1 MASGVVAFH
10 LLGPLRATLDGE
22 SVSLG
27 GPRPRAVLAVLL
39 LSANRLV
46 PMDSLIDAVWGEHP
60 PDTARRQVQN
70 CVSALRGVL
79 GDHDRPD
86 PLIVAEEAG
95 YRIRP
100 PAGSLDAQI
109 FADEVVAA
117 TREAAQGRHVEAAA
131 RLRSALDLW
140 RGPALLGLPGRA
152 IERGAAS
159 LEEQRLAALELRFE
173 VELALGRHG
182 EVVAEL
188 VDAVAEQP
196 LRERLV
202 GYLMQALHRVG
213 RQAEAFH
220 AYQRLRKDLEEELG
234 IDPSPALQQLYAA
247 MLTNDP
253 DAASVQPAPGPQRAA
268 VAAPLPV
275 PAQLPVDVAA
285 FVGRAEQLRA
295 LDELASTAAGVMIA
309 AVAGTAGVGKTAL
322 AVHWAHRVRDRFP
335 DGQLF
340 VNLNG
345 HSPDVPT
352 HPGRVLAQLLSAL
365 GVAAERI
372 PADVSAAA
380 GLYRSVLDGQRVLIV
395 LDNAA
400 NLEQVLP
407 LLPGSAGVGVLVT
420 SRDQL
425 TGLAAAVGAP
435 LLTLDVV
442 TDAEA
447 AELLA
452 ARIGGDRLA
461 AEPEAVARIVT
472 FAARLPL
479 ALAVVAARAAAHPG
493 FPLAALADELRESR
507 SRLNVFDGGAPTA
520 DVRAVLSWS
529 YQRLDAPAA
538 RLFRLLGLHPGPDIE
553 VRAAASLA
561 GEPVA
566 ATGRAIADLA
576 RANLVAEHVPGRY
589 GFHDLLR
596 AYAAELA
603 EALEP
608 EPERRAAV
616 ARMHD
621 YYLHSALVAD
631 RLTEPQR
638 EPLAAPAPARGV
650 TVAEPGVAVAAL
662 AWFHAERQVLLAVAD
677 LAATDGHDGH
687 AWRLVWALGPYLDRR
702 RQWRDFIRIAQ
713 AGIEAARREQDG
725 RATASMH
732 RLLAMA
738 LTAVKELADAE
749 HHYEQAAAEFARAG
763 DRVGEAYALLNSA
776 GVGEARGDYAVALQR
791 VEAAAELFR
800 AAGHAVGERI
810 VLTPISYLSTQLG
823 DHERTLSVCRSALAD
838 IPDLTEMEQASMW
851 SSSGHAHRHL
861 GDYRQAIDCFHHA
874 LDLLRRAGH
883 ARIEATILRRLGES
897 HQALGELDAALDAWR
912 RALAVLDEL
921 PADETGDDRA
931 ELRELLA
938 GASPGTHP

>member
-1 MASGVVAFH
+1 
-10 LLGPLRATLDGE
+10 
-22 SVSLG
+22 
-27 GPRPRAVLAVLL
+27 
-39 LSANRLV
+39 
-46 PMDSLIDAVWGEHP
+46 
-60 PDTARRQVQN
+60 
-70 CVSALRGVL
+70 
-79 GDHDRPD
+79 
-86 PLIVAEEAG
+86 
-95 YRIRP
+95 
-100 PAGSLDAQI
+100 
-109 FADEVVAA
+109 
-117 TREAAQGRHVEAAA
+117 
-131 RLRSALDLW
+131 
-140 RGPALLGLPGRA
+140 
-152 IERGAAS
+152 
-159 LEEQRLAALELRFE
+159 
-173 VELALGRHG
+173 VELALGRHN

-234 IDPSPALQQLYAA
+234 IDPSPALQQLYASI
-247 MLTNDP
+247 LTNDP
-253 DAASVQPAPGPQRAA
+253 DAATVEPTPGPPAA
-268 VAAPLPV
+268 AAAAPLPV
-275 PAQLPVDVAA
+275 PAQLPVDVTV
-285 FVGRAEQLRA
+285 FVGRAEQLRT
-295 LDELASTAAGVMIA
+295 LDEGSASGVMIA
-309 AVAGTAGVGKTAL
+309 AIAGTAGVGKTAL
-322 AVHWAHRVRDRFP
+322 AVHWAHRARDRFP

-372 PADVSAAA
+372 PADVAAAA

-425 TGLAAAVGAP
+425 TGLAAAVAAP

-442 TDAEA
+442 DDAEA

-452 ARIGGDRLA
+452 ARIGRDRVA

-472 FAARLPL
+472 YAARLPL
-479 ALAVVAARAAAHPG
+479 ALAVVAARAAAHPA
-493 FPLAALADELRESR
+493 FPLGALADELRESR
-507 SRLNVFDGGAPTA
+507 SRLNAFDGGAPTA

-529 YQRLDAPAA
+529 YQRLDSPAA
-538 RLFRLLGLHPGPDIE
+538 RLFRLLALHPGPDIA
-553 VRAAASLA
+553 VPAAASLA
-561 GEPVA
+561 GEPVV
-566 ATGRAIADLA
+566 ATGRAMTDLA

-589 GFHDLLR
+589 SFHDLLR
-596 AYAAELA
+596 AYSAELA

-616 ARMHD
+616 ARMLDH
-621 YYLHSALVAD
+621 YLHSALASD

-650 TVAEPGVAVAAL
+650 TVAEPGTAEAAL
-662 AWFHAERQVLLAVAD
+662 AWFHAERQVLLAAAD
-677 LAATDGHDGH
+677 LAAAGGHDGH

-713 AGIEAARREQDG
+713 AGVDAAERDQDG
-725 RATASMH
+725 PGKASMH

-749 HHYEQAAAEFARAG
+749 RHYEQAAAEFARAG
-763 DRVGEAYALLNSA
+763 DRIGEAYALLNSA
-776 GVGEARGDYAVALQR
+776 GVGEARGEYGAALQR
-791 VEAAAELFR
+791 VEAAASLFQ
-800 AAGHAVGERI
+800 AAGHSVGQRL
-810 VLTPISYLSTQLG
+810 VLTPISYLATQLG

-874 LDLLRRAGH
+874 LGLLRRAGH
-883 ARIEATILRRLGES
+883 ARIEATILRRLGDS
-897 HQALGELDAALDAWR
+897 HQALGELDDAVDAWR

-921 PADETGDDRA
+921 PAAETGEDRA
-931 ELRELLA
+931 ELRELVA
-938 GASPGTHP
+938 GASLGTHR